1 MPRKPEYS
9 CREAAFGAIYMMWGR
24 LVKEGKIRQVCL
36 AAAAVVCLVID
47 VTGLMSD
54 RVVFLYPEDR
64 EQTAFAR
71 KQAKEGTPVIYLYN
85 QGEDWCIWDVTNE
98 LMEYEG
104 VYFALAGGTD
114 RIEDAVIANA
124 SSLVVYVAAGADVQ
138 AQIGRILTS
147 NENLTDYAL
156 QYKEKYC
163 DVYYFYGGE

>member
-1 MPRKPEYS
+1 MIVLLV
-9 CREAAFGAIYMMWGR
+9 FGAIYMMWGR

-85 QGEDWCIWDVTNE
+85 QGEDW
-98 LMEYEG
+98 M
-104 VYFALAGGTD
+104 
-114 RIEDAVIANA
+114 
-124 SSLVVYVAAGADVQ
+124 
-138 AQIGRILTS
+138 
-147 NENLTDYAL
+147 
-156 QYKEKYC
+156 
-163 DVYYFYGGE
+163 